1 MHEAALCE
9 GVLAVALDA
18 AGGDPVTRVRVRVG
32 ELQAVVPESFEF
44 SWRLVAEGTDAAEA
58 AVELNMV
65 GGDILEVEEVEVEG
79 GEVRRNPRFADPLPP
94 PAVGSEKEG

>member
-18 AGGDPVTRVRVRVG
+18 AAGDPVTRVRVRVG
-32 ELQAVVPESFEF
+32 EVQAVVPESFEF
-44 SWRLVAEGTDAAEA
+44 CWKLVAEGTDAAES

-65 GGDILEVEEVEVEG
+65 RGDVLEVEEVEVQG
-79 GEVRRNPRFADPLPP
+79 GEVRRNPRFAED
-94 PAVGSEKEG
+94 GG